1 MLPFLGLDSVVEPQR
16 GPERSRLVGQIAHA
30 RAGAA
35 LPVQAEEGPLV
46 EDVVDEHRELPAL
59 AGKADAQVGEVVC
72 RELRVE
78 PERGV
83 GQRPVQRSADR
94 VGPEKI
100 QVDSAEGTIRLAR
113 RTKAP
118 AMIVDQREARAH
130 VLVAAGNEDPR
141 PRRNLPT
148 VCDRGTRLD
157 LWHAGQAVTV
167 RDASYDIPRLVLE
180 S

>member
-16 GPERSRLVGQIAHA
+16 RPERARLVGEEADA

-59 AGKADAQVGEVVC
+59 AGEADAQVGEVVC

-83 GQRPVQRSADR
+83 GLRPVQWSADR

-118 AMIVDQREARAH
+118 AMIVNQREARAH
-130 VLVAAGNEDPR
+130 VLVSSCYG
-141 PRRNLPT
+141 
-148 VCDRGTRLD
+148 
-157 LWHAGQAVTV
+157 
-167 RDASYDIPRLVLE
+167 DARH
-180 S
+180 